1 MKVDIRTEDLWL
13 VALVLARGGRL
24 VSLHVGRV
32 NGGRRAAS
40 FLVAGRGLRR
50 LERAYARGTV
60 EANVA
65 ELKRQMVHVKDVL
78 FARLREEERRGAGV
92 RDQGRD
98 RAGQAVS

>member
-1 MKVDIRTEDLWL
+1 MVEIRTEDLWL
-13 VALVLARGGRL
+13 VALALTRGGRL
-24 VSLHVGRV
+24 VTLDVDGTD
-32 NGGRRAAS
+32 GRRTAS
-40 FLVAGRGLRR
+40 FRIAGRGLRR

-65 ELKRQMVHVKDVL
+65 ELKRQMSHLKDVL
-78 FARLREEERRGAGV
+78 FARLRREERRGAGV